1 MKGLRYTA
9 KRIQTRVEY
18 LTEVRMQ
25 IWAFRAGRG
34 ACSGGGRDE
43 GGAMAA
49 VLTGQAEV
57 VAVAVP
63 ASADL
68 GTGQVSAV
76 GM

>member
-1 MKGLRYTA
+1 
-9 KRIQTRVEY
+9 
-18 LTEVRMQ
+18 MQ

-34 ACSGGGRDE
+34 ACSGGGRGK

-63 ASADL
+63 ASVNL
-68 GTGQVSAV
+68 GTRPVSVV